1 MSKSSETKHLEMMSN
16 PEYAREFALQE
27 DEFQIARVLLRARLR
42 AGMTQK
48 EVAERMGTTQSVV
61 ARMES
66 GKPLPSLSSINRYGP
81 NSHIFRLD
89 SGPLHPPTHCQRTA
103 STTTPALAATV
114 LNWDNTHPT
123 PPSLQNPAT

>member
-1 MSKSSETKHLEMMSN
+1 MSKSLKEKHLEMMSD

-66 GKPLPSLSSINRYGP
+66 GKPFPSLSSINRYARAVG
-81 NSHIFRLD
+81 SDVRITLESRM
-89 SGPLHPPTHCQRTA
+89 
-103 STTTPALAATV
+103 
-114 LNWDNTHPT
+114 
-123 PPSLQNPAT
+123 